1 MLTAPSRII
10 LWKAQP
16 GHFQSPCGLSGF
28 LVGFSLWIHENDADT
43 TKKEAILDRLDGLD
57 RTVTGALS
65 HLCVLD
71 LTSSSVAYCGKLFAD
86 LGAEVIKVEPP
97 GADPGR
103 GEAPFFETECG
114 RQSLPFLYGN
124 TNKRS
129 VLLDLEAEVD
139 RARFRALAL
148 DADLIL
154 EAFPVGTL
162 DALGIGYR
170 ELAADHPELVLTS
183 MTGFGQ
189 TGPQRGFR
197 SNDLVASALG
207 GAMISIGDPADPPV
221 RLAGHQADVST
232 ATLAAASSLIAL
244 SSRDR
249 TGQGQHVDISSLE
262 VIASITHI
270 AGVGKWL
277 EDGILPKR
285 VGTGLVASVPSGAY
299 RCKDGLVYLMV
310 NRPAHWEALAR
321 WINEMTGNQEVLLPE
336 FNGPS
341 SSRLPFRELLDVFI
355 GDLTSQLTV
364 DEMYHEGQRRHI
376 AVTPVQSAGDI
387 VTDPHLLARK
397 FFVDI
402 AIEPGGRL
410 SVPGPPFR
418 LSRTPSRADRSFP
431 QPGEHNREILESARA
446 ARPQIAGSHAESRVE
461 SKLEPA
467 IDQSRSALEGLRIVE
482 FGTGLAAPWIGRM
495 LAWAGAEVIKV
506 ESHAHPD
513 VPRLFVPPREPELGT
528 QPQCSPWFTDW
539 SAGKRF
545 VALDL
550 RNDEGAELARQIVD
564 QSDAV
569 IANYSTG
576 VLEKLGLGYETLAAR
591 NPELVML
598 ESSGYGES
606 GPMSHYI
613 TWGPNIEA
621 LSGLSSLSGF
631 PERECTLSH
640 FAYPDPLSALHGLF
654 VLLAGLAYRDRSGE
668 GQLIHLSQFETT
680 VAAIG
685 PLMLEAAVTG
695 KEPPRLGNRE
705 RDRAPYGCFPCLGD
719 DRWCVLC
726 IEDDEDWN
734 RFREVMGHPDWAEQE
749 PFATM
754 ASRVTNVEALESRV
768 SEWTKS
774 RRDYEI
780 MENCQRV
787 GLAAG
792 VVQSAEDL
800 LRIDPQLAHREFFEE
815 IPHFK
820 RGSVVASGIPLG
832 LTGTP
837 GHTPHAGS
845 AVGHDNQYVFREIL
859 DLSEAE
865 VEHFVANGAI
875 EEARR

>member
-1 MLTAPSRII
+1 MGNS
-10 LWKAQP
+10 
-16 GHFQSPCGLSGF
+16 S
-28 LVGFSLWIHENDADT
+28 WIHENDADASRKGALLSET
-43 TKKEAILDRLDGLD
+43 AD
-57 RTVTGALS
+57 RTSSGALA
-65 HLCVLD
+65 HLRVLD

-86 LGAEVIKVEPP
+86 LGADVIKIEPP
-97 GADPGR
+97 CEDPGR
-103 GEAPFFETECG
+103 LEAPFLETATGG
-114 RQSLPFLYGN
+114 RSLPFIYGN
-124 TNKRS
+124 ANKRS
-129 VLLDLEAEVD
+129 VVLDLEAESD
-139 RARFRALAL
+139 RVQFRRLAA
-148 DADLIL
+148 DSDLIL

-162 DALGIGYR
+162 AALGIGY
-170 ELAADHPELVLTS
+170 EDLCADHPELVLTS
-183 MTGFGQ
+183 VTGFGQ
-189 TGPQRGFR
+189 TGPQRRFR

-221 RLAGHQADVST
+221 RLAGHQADISS

-244 SSRDR
+244 SNRDR
-249 TGQGQHVDISSLE
+249 TGHGQHVDISSLE
-262 VIASITHI
+262 VIAAITHI

-299 RCKDGLVYLMV
+299 RCQDGLVYLMV

-321 WINEMTGNQEVLLPE
+321 WINEMTGNEEVLLSE
-336 FNGPS
+336 FHGPS
-341 SSRLPFRELLDVFI
+341 SNRLPYRELLDLFI
-355 GDLTSQLTV
+355 GDLMIQLTV
-364 DEMYHEGQRRHI
+364 VEAYHEGQNRHI
-376 AVTPVQSAGDI
+376 AVTPVQSASDI
-387 VTDPHLLARK
+387 LADPHLLARR
-397 FFVDI
+397 FFVEV
-402 AIEPGGRL
+402 AVEPGRSLSAPGSPFRFSRTQRNSNH
-410 SVPGPPFR
+410 SVPE
-418 LSRTPSRADRSFP
+418 S
-431 QPGEHNREILESARA
+431 GEHDQDVLEAPRIVESQSLDVRANPWSKSKLESAT
-446 ARPQIAGSHAESRVE
+446 GSTRG
-461 SKLEPA
+461 
-467 IDQSRSALEGLRIVE
+467 ALAGLRVVE

-506 ESHAHPD
+506 ESNAYPD

-550 RNDEGAELARQIVD
+550 RKDEGAELARKIVD

-576 VLEKLGLGYETLAAR
+576 VLEKLGLGYDSLAAR
-591 NPELVML
+591 NPRLVML
-598 ESSGYGES
+598 ESSGYGGS
-606 GPMSHYI
+606 GPQSHYV

-654 VLLAGLAYRDRSGE
+654 ALLAGLADRDRT
-668 GQLIHLSQFETT
+668 GQGQVIHLSQFETT

-685 PLMLEAAVTG
+685 SLILEVAATG

-726 IEDDEDWN
+726 VEDEVDWN
-734 RFREVMGHPDWAEQE
+734 RLKVLMGNPEWAEE
-749 PFATM
+749 DRFETM
-754 ASRVTNVEALESRV
+754 VSRVANADELEKRLA
-768 SEWTKS
+768 EWTS
-774 RRDYEI
+774 GRRDYEV
-780 MENCQRV
+780 MEDCQGA

-800 LRIDPQLAHREFFEE
+800 LRLDPQLADRGFFEE

-820 RGSVVASGIPLG
+820 KGRVVASGIPLG

-837 GHTPHAGS
+837 GHTAHAGS
-845 AVGHDNQYVFREIL
+845 AVGQDNQYVFREIL
-859 DLSEAE
+859 GLSESE
-865 VEHFVANGAI
+865 VERFVANGAI
-875 EEARR
+875 EETRR

>member
-1 MLTAPSRII
+1 MLLAPRRIM
-10 LWKAQP
+10 WWEAPQQ
-16 GHFQSPCGLSGF
+16 FFSFRCGFPGF
-28 LVGFSLWIHENDADT
+28 LMGFSVRIVENDAEPSKREATVGETVGEATVGT
-43 TKKEAILDRLDGLD
+43 TH
-57 RTVTGALS
+57 GALA
-65 HLCVLD
+65 HLRVLD
-71 LTSSSVAYCGKLFAD
+71 LTSSSAAYCGKLFAD
-86 LGAEVIKVEPP
+86 LGADVIKVEPP

-103 GEAPFFETECG
+103 REAPLLETTG
-114 RQSLPFLYGN
+114 GKRSLPFLYAN
-124 TNKRS
+124 SNKRS
-129 VLLDLEAEVD
+129 IVLDLESAAD
-139 RARFRALAL
+139 QARFRALAA
-148 DADLIL
+148 DSDLIL

-162 DALGIGYR
+162 AALGLGYE

-183 MTGFGQ
+183 ISGFGQ
-189 TGPQRGFR
+189 AGPQCGFR

-232 ATLAAASSLIAL
+232 ATLAAASSLVAL
-244 SSRDR
+244 SHRDR
-249 TGQGQHVDISSLE
+249 TGLGQHVDISSLE
-262 VIASITHI
+262 VVAAITHI

-277 EDGILPKR
+277 EDGIIPKR

-310 NRPAHWEALAR
+310 NRPAHWEALAN
-321 WINEMTGNQEVLLPE
+321 WIHERTGNEEVLLPE
-336 FNGPS
+336 FNGAS
-341 SSRLPFRELLDVFI
+341 SNRLPYRELLDVFI
-355 GDLTSQLTV
+355 GDLASQLTV
-364 DEMYHEGQRRHI
+364 FEMYHEGQRRHI
-376 AVTPVQSAGDI
+376 AVTPVHSATELL
-387 VTDPHLLARK
+387 TDPHLLARK
-397 FFVDI
+397 FFNDAAVE
-402 AIEPGGRL
+402 AGRSL
-410 SVPGPPFR
+410 PVPGPPFR
-418 LSRTPSRADRSFP
+418 LSRTPCAADRSWP
-431 QPGEHNREILESARA
+431 DSGEDNQDVLDVPRTDRLPASGALDSSVIEA
-446 ARPQIAGSHAESRVE
+446 AKG
-461 SKLEPA
+461 
-467 IDQSRSALEGLRIVE
+467 ALSGLHVVE
-482 FGTGLAAPWIGRM
+482 FGTGLAAPWIGRI

-506 ESHAHPD
+506 ESHAYPD

-550 RNDEGAELARQIVD
+550 RNEEGAELARKIVD
-564 QSDAV
+564 RSDAV

-591 NPELVML
+591 NPGLVML

-606 GPMSHYI
+606 GPLSHYV

-654 VLLAGLAYRDRSGE
+654 VLLAGLADRDRTGK
-668 GQLIHLSQFETT
+668 GQVIHLSQFETT
-680 VAAIG
+680 LAAIG
-685 PLMLEAAVTG
+685 PLILEASATG

-705 RDRAPYGCFPCLGD
+705 RDRAPYGCFPCSGE

-726 IEDDEDWN
+726 VENDVDWN
-734 RFREVMGHPDWAEQE
+734 RLKEVMGHPTWAADARFE
-749 PFATM
+749 TM
-754 ASRVTNVEALESRV
+754 ASRVAHVDDLESRIA
-768 SEWTKS
+768 EWTS
-774 RRDYEI
+774 GLRDYEI
-780 MENCQRV
+780 MNRCQHV

-800 LRIDPQLAHREFFEE
+800 LRLDPQLAHRGFFEE

-820 RGSVVASGIPLG
+820 RGKVVASGIPLG

-845 AVGHDNQYVFREIL
+845 AVGHDNEFVFREL
-859 DLSEAE
+859 LSLSESE
-865 VEHFVANGAI
+865 IERFVASGAI
-875 EEARR
+875 EERRR